1 VVGQKLPNSDVRI
14 ASVHP
19 SMSDTT
25 LHRRERRKGPITD
38 IGSRLFD
45 HLVGAGKD
53 CSRHSEAERLGRRIS
68 HSV

>member
-1 VVGQKLPNSDVRI
+1 MSAFLPI
-14 ASVHP
+14 
-19 SMSDTT
+19 TT
-25 LHRRERRKGPITD
+25 DLLHYGNGPNGPITD